1 LEDNEDVI
9 VFIDEMHMIVDS
21 SKPID
26 VSNMFKPALARGSM
40 RCIGATT
47 LKEYKIIEKDGALDR
62 RFQKVM
68 ISEPSQAETI
78 EILNRLRTNYGKYH
92 GVEYTDDAVI
102 ACVKLSG
109 RYITDRFF
117 PDKAIDILDEVGA
130 RKRVHR
136 TKSPELKKLET
147 ELHKIGEKKN
157 ALLKSQKF
165 EEAGIL
171 RVRELEIQKQLEV
184 LVEKE
189 AIITVSK
196 KDVELVM
203 SRKLDIPELKSDQ
216 DTAKK
221 YLDLNKTLKIDVI
234 GQDEAVSS
242 VSKILRRNSGR
253 FKGSE
258 RPSGVFLFLRIN
270 RSW

>member
-1 LEDNEDVI
+1 VGQKEAQCIMIEDVEHLYITNDYIVTHNTAIVEGIAQLINSDECPETIKGMRIIEIDMASLMAGSSNQGDLEKKVKRIIKELEDNEDVI

-147 ELHKIGEKKN
+147 ELHKIGEKK
-157 ALLKSQKF
+157 
-165 EEAGIL
+165 
-171 RVRELEIQKQLEV
+171 
-184 LVEKE
+184 
-189 AIITVSK
+189 
-196 KDVELVM
+196 M
-203 SRKLDIPELKSDQ
+203 H
-216 DTAKK
+216 
-221 YLDLNKTLKIDVI
+221 Y
-234 GQDEAVSS
+234 
-242 VSKILRRNSGR
+242 
-253 FKGSE
+253 
-258 RPSGVFLFLRIN
+258 
-270 RSW
+270 